1 MNNNPFGQVKNANLR
16 IRGPLVDVAL
26 FIDEEFNNV
35 PVPIGY
41 YEYFFVVSH
50 GTKSEVVRIKVYADI
65 TQSTNTNLDFSD
77 MEDTDPFEDLFRNPG
92 ALGPE
97 IVVGVGRPTIFLPIR
112 AEMTERGEFYNLQG
126 LILEDHSLEILDGK
140 EKWCTRIGK
149 FEIQNEADCS
159 KFLFS
164 QRIPQPNA
172 SGAFESSLLF
182 KQNIADIK

>member
-1 MNNNPFGQVKNANLR
+1 MNNDPFGQVKNANLG
-16 IRGPLVDVAL
+16 IRGPLVDTTL
-26 FIDEEFNNV
+26 FINKKFNNV
-35 PVPIGY
+35 PIPIGY
-41 YEYFFVVSH
+41 CEYFFVVSH
-50 GTKSEVVRIKVYADI
+50 GKKSEVVWIKAYADI
-65 TQSTNTNLDFSD
+65 TQSTNTYLEFLD
-77 MEDTDPFEDLFRNPG
+77 MEDTDPSEDPFRTLG
-92 ALGPE
+92 VLGPE
-97 IVVGVGRPTIFLPIR
+97 IVIVVGRPTIFLPIR

>member
-16 IRGPLVDVAL
+16 IRGPLVDAAL

-35 PVPIGY
+35 AVPIGY
-41 YEYFFVVSH
+41 NEYFFVISH
-50 GTKSEVVRIKVYADI
+50 RTKSEVVRIKVCADI

-112 AEMTERGEFYNLQG
+112 AEMNQRGEFYNLQG
-126 LILEDHSLEILDGK
+126 LILEKDWLGRLDGE
-140 EKWCTRIGK
+140 EKSYKGIGK
-149 FEIQNEADCS
+149 FEIQDQAECE

-182 KQNIADIK
+182 KQNIIDIK